1 MSGTNIIETFM
12 GQRCLWDVRLRILK
26 KKKQKT
32 NRFNGFLTGQPL
44 ALTLGRLKTATQNKQ
59 YVGTEETLIQWT
71 ELPLLTQVLWV
82 FILGYLN
89 TKLDN
94 NRGLSALM
102 LRESHK
108 TKL

>member
-71 ELPLLTQVLWV
+71 ELCHHTQVLWV